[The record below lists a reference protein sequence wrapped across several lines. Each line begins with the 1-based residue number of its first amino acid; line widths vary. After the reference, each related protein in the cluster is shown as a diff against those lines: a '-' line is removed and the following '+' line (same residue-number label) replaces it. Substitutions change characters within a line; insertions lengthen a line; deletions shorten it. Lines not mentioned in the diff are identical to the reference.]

1 MSDAKDDQPLALTMA
16 ESFAEA
22 VEANKPCIALHTD
35 EFTSLRVSPE
45 GAIALEFLAGKMG
58 PLEVLG
64 RLEMAPRAAQALKA
78 WLLTIESIPGTPP
91 LPRDPQST
99 N

>member
-1 MSDAKDDQPLALTMA
+1 MKDDKPLAMTMA
-16 ESFAEA
+16 ESFAAA
-22 VEANKPCIALHTD
+22 VAANKPCVALHAD
-35 EFTSLRVSPE
+35 EFTSLSVSPE
-45 GAIALEFLAGKMG
+45 GAVALEFLAGKMG

-78 WLLTIESIPGTPP
+78 WLLKIESIPGTSP
-91 LPRDPQST
+91 LPRDPLST